1 MINKQVRKKHL
12 NANFGSRQ
20 ITTILFRTPLY
31 GFNLPL
37 LKYFIKNFHNSNKF
51 SLCFGDASSD
61 FF

>member
-1 MINKQVRKKHL
+1 MHL
-12 NANFGSRQ
+12 NANFGPRQ
-20 ITTILFRTPLY
+20 TTTILFRTPLY